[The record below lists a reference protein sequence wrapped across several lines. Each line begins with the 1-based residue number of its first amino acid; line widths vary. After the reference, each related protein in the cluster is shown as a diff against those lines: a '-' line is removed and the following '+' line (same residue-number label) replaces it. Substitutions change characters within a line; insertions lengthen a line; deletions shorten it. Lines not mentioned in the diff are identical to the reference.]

1 VRALVL
7 SRLYSDP
14 SQRQKLRELAG
25 LGWSIT
31 VAIPGG
37 VADMDGAIRL
47 SPIPVSGSTAD
58 PDRLRWSGRAF
69 RKLLTD
75 ARPEIVHTEEAPGT
89 PGAWTAVREATRFD
103 VPAVIFSW
111 ESLPRERGWLERRRL
126 TNTMSRVA
134 GVIGGNRLALRL
146 LQAEAPKALAISL
159 PQTGITPPS
168 AVDPRPRDMLAM
180 AYVGRLVPE
189 RGVDRLLHACG
200 QLMGP
205 WRLFIAGTGPEQPG
219 LEDLAEKLGL
229 ASRIR
234 WLGPQSRAE
243 VTALWSQI
251 NCLVL
256 PSRSTSDWLERYSR
270 PLLDAMAH
278 EVATVVAAESALP
291 ELVGDAGIAVQSDE
305 ELLVA
310 LQELLVAPERRAALG
325 HAGRRRVLERYVD
338 AAIARETDAFWR
350 QVTARHPRPS
360 RPGDAQ

>member
-1 VRALVL
+1 MRALVL
-7 SRLYSDP
+7 SHLYADP
-14 SQRQKLRELAG
+14 SERQKLRELAG

-37 VADMDGAIRL
+37 AAAMDGAIRL
-47 SPIPVSGSTAD
+47 CPIPVSGSLDD
-58 PDRLRWSGRAF
+58 PQQLRWSRRAL

-75 ARPEIVHTEEAPGT
+75 VRPDLVHVEEAPGT
-89 PGAWTAVREATRFD
+89 PGAWAAVREATRSE

-111 ESLPRERGWLERRRL
+111 ESLPLKRGFLERRRL
-126 TNTMSRVA
+126 ANTMSRVA
-134 GVIGGNRLALRL
+134 GTIGGNQLALQL
-146 LQAEAPKALAISL
+146 LQAEAPDALALSL

-168 AVDPRPRDMLAM
+168 AVDPQPGDVFSM
-180 AYVGRLVPE
+180 AFVGRLVPE

-205 WRLFIAGTGPEQPG
+205 WRLSIAGTGPEQPG

-243 VTALWSQI
+243 VKALWGQV
-251 NCLVL
+251 NCLVV
-256 PSRSTSDWLERYSR
+256 PSRSTPEWVERYSR

-278 EVATVVAAESALP
+278 EVAPVVAAEGALP
-291 ELVGDAGIAVQSDE
+291 ELVGDAGIVVHTDE

-310 LQELLVAPERRAALG
+310 LQELLVAPERRIALG

-350 QVTARHPRPS
+350 EVITRTKPSSVPVTA
-360 RPGDAQ
+360 